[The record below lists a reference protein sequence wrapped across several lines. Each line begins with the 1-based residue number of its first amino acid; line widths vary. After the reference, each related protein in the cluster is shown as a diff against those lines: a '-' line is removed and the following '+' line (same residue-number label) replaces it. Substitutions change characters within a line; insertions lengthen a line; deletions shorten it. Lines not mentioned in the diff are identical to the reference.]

1 LRSCLHLSFTLSVKR
16 FQLVVTVSS
25 SMTLSFHQRCCL
37 KSMTN
42 SVRRRTL
49 VQPPLRLRP
58 ARACLGARAY
68 GRQRLRSASLPQPL
82 VGMQRASHTLE
93 DTMSLY
99 ALIAAPADVFY
110 VVQST
115 GAPGRREHRLS
126 SVLYET
132 RRHAR
137 AELVRLSAADPG
149 DYAIWKGTT
158 RVEPPQWG
166 HAVMLADG
174 TLVPPGAGHATASAA
189 ALLEAG
195 AVAN

>member
-1 LRSCLHLSFTLSVKR
+1 
-16 FQLVVTVSS
+16 
-25 SMTLSFHQRCCL
+25 
-37 KSMTN
+37 
-42 SVRRRTL
+42 
-49 VQPPLRLRP
+49 
-58 ARACLGARAY
+58 
-68 GRQRLRSASLPQPL
+68 
-82 VGMQRASHTLE
+82 MQRASHTFGRY
-93 DTMSLY
+93 MSLY
-99 ALIAAPADVFY
+99 AAPADVFY

-132 RRHAR
+132 RPHAR
-137 AELVRLSAADPG
+137 AELLRLSAANPG

-174 TLVPPGAGHATASAA
+174 TLVPAAAGHATASAA

-195 AVAN
+195 TAAN

>member
-1 LRSCLHLSFTLSVKR
+1 
-16 FQLVVTVSS
+16 
-25 SMTLSFHQRCCL
+25 
-37 KSMTN
+37 
-42 SVRRRTL
+42 
-49 VQPPLRLRP
+49 
-58 ARACLGARAY
+58 
-68 GRQRLRSASLPQPL
+68 
-82 VGMQRASHTLE
+82 MQRASHTLE
-93 DTMSLY
+93 DTMSLH

-132 RRHAR
+132 RPHAR
-137 AELVRLSAADPG
+137 AELVGLSAAYRG

-195 AVAN
+195 AAVN